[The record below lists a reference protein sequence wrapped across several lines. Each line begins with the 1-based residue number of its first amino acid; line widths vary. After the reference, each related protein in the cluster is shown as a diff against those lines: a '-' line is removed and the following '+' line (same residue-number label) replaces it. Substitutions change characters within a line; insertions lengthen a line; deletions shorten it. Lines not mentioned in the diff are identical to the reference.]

1 MEGVSCHSSL
11 FSSTIPSFPLNSQLT
26 HSDSSFAYK
35 TYNMFSILYYNAQSL
50 LPKLSE
56 LQLIAEAYSPNV
68 ICIVE
73 TWLNADILD
82 REVSIP
88 GYQIVRLDRNRN
100 GGGVLM
106 YVSCKLQFSVLPCCE
121 GLELL
126 TVIIGAGSCKACI
139 SLFYRPPSSLSSLL
153 DSLCAFLASIQ
164 IHQFTNFIFVGDFN
178 INFCTHSCHPHFP
191 LLESMFQSFGLHQV
205 VREPTHAHHNG
216 STSLIDLVFVTNPL
230 LTNSCHVIP
239 PLSNSDHHGVSVQ
252 FCWKSSH
259 RHTCDN
265 HSKGRVIW
273 CFNQADWERAGTLIN
288 DFDWNSLMSDDINE
302 SWSRWCKQFLSIME
316 ECIPKRTLPQ
326 RKNLPWLTKRL
337 IRSIQKRNLLY
348 KRGKISGDLSKYR
361 IMRNRVTSELRQAK
375 RNFFQLIDPKKPK
388 EFWKAVKFLNKQQS
402 SVPSLTDEDGNEAH
416 TSFQKADMLNSFF
429 SKCFN
434 PLSAPLDESG
444 SGKPSH
450 LDEFPDELFCD
461 VDRVHELLLG
471 LDTSKSNGP
480 DGISARMLK
489 QTAASIAPSIT
500 QFIDQI
506 RQSSASVE
514 IVSCGAYS

>member
-1 MEGVSCHSSL
+1 MEGISCHSSL

-191 LLESMFQSFGLHQV
+191 LLESMSQSFGLHQV

-216 STSLIDLVFVTNPL
+216 TTSLIDLVFVTNPL

-288 DFDWNSLMSDDINE
+288 AAILEERFSLN
-302 SWSRWCKQFLSIME
+302 C
-316 ECIPKRTLPQ
+316 
-326 RKNLPWLTKRL
+326 L
-337 IRSIQKRNLLY
+337 IRKL
-348 KRGKISGDLSKYR
+348 
-361 IMRNRVTSELRQAK
+361 EH
-375 RNFFQLIDPKKPK
+375 F
-388 EFWKAVKFLNKQQS
+388 
-402 SVPSLTDEDGNEAH
+402 SLTSVGA
-416 TSFQKADMLNSFF
+416 AIF
-429 SKCFN
+429 S
-434 PLSAPLDESG
+434 
-444 SGKPSH
+444 
-450 LDEFPDELFCD
+450 
-461 VDRVHELLLG
+461 
-471 LDTSKSNGP
+471 
-480 DGISARMLK
+480 
-489 QTAASIAPSIT
+489 
-500 QFIDQI
+500 
-506 RQSSASVE
+506 
-514 IVSCGAYS
+514 